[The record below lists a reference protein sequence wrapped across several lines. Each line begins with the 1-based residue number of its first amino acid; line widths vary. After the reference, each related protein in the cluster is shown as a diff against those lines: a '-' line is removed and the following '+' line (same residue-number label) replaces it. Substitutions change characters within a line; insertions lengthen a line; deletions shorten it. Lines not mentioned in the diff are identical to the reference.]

1 MKRKKAI
8 HGNRIV
14 ERDEQIVKVIAYVVL
29 SVLSLLAIAP
39 FVILFSA
46 SISSE
51 AAIAKY
57 GYGFFPKEF
66 SLDAWKYLWRAGKI
80 IFRAY
85 GVTILVTAVGTV
97 LSVLTMSM
105 FAYGMIQKVRG
116 LKIIMAML
124 VMTMLFNGGMVS
136 SYYFYC
142 AAVLGLSLVIALVF
156 QLIFPYW
163 G

>member
-14 ERDEQIVKVIAYVVL
+14 ERDEQIVKVIAYIVL

-57 GYGFFPKEF
+57 GYGCMEIPV
-66 SLDAWKYLWRAGKI
+66 AG
-80 IFRAY
+80 
-85 GVTILVTAVGTV
+85 G
-97 LSVLTMSM
+97 
-105 FAYGMIQKVRG
+105 
-116 LKIIMAML
+116 
-124 VMTMLFNGGMVS
+124 
-136 SYYFYC
+136 
-142 AAVLGLSLVIALVF
+142 
-156 QLIFPYW
+156 
-163 G
+163 